1 MEWTIKF
8 WSSHGERLT
17 FAGLALS
24 LAVIMRFIELSD
36 ESNVI
41 IIGIAMLF
49 FNKTRGTSNGK
60 GDTDA
65 KV

>member
-1 MEWTIKF
+1 MEWSIKF
-8 WSSHGERLT
+8 WNSHGERLT

-24 LAVIMRFIELSD
+24 LAAVMRYLGLSA
-36 ESNVI
+36 ESNTI

-49 FNKTRGTSNGK
+49 FNKTRGTGNERG
-60 GDTDA
+60 TDE